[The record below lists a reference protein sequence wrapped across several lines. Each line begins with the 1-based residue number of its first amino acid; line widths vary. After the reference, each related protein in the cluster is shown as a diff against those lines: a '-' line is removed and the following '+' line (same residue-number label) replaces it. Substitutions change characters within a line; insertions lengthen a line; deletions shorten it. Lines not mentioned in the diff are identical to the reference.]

1 MNIAAPTARDT
12 RIDVLRALALV
23 TIFVNHVPQNLLEQL
38 TTKNFGFSDA
48 AEAFV
53 LISGVSAALAYGG
66 KFSDGAGAGAALATT
81 LKLWRRAGVLYIAQL
96 GTTMATLAI
105 FAFFSLHYAVPELM
119 TQINIRPVME
129 DTAAALVGIVTL
141 GHQLGYNNILSMYA
155 VVLVL
160 LPAFLL
166 IGRTFGLG
174 AMVAAS
180 GALWLAAGLLRIGP
194 PNFPNQGVWFLNP
207 LSWQF
212 LFVVGVAATL
222 HVRRGGR
229 LPQSPFLALAA
240 AFYLLLSWAWV
251 KIPLWGVDA
260 SFGLPAVLTGFDKTY
275 LSAPRLLHVLAA
287 AYLIAVLPAVSGL
300 FRLSPANPLSVMGRH
315 GLPVFV
321 LGTVLA
327 MAAQA
332 WRMVHIPSAASDL
345 TILVLG
351 VGAQFALA
359 YTIEWYRRVASGWR
373 AAPTSG
379 ISSAHDARPAKPAR
393 HGSAAAPAS
402 EPVRS

>member
-1 MNIAAPTARDT
+1 MTIHVPKARDT
-12 RIDVLRALALV
+12 RIDVLRALALI

-38 TTKNFGFSDA
+38 TSKNFGFSDA

-53 LISGVSAALAYGG
+53 LLSGVSAGLAYGS
-66 KFSDGAGAGAALATT
+66 KFLSGAGLATA
-81 LKLWRRAGVLYIAQL
+81 LKAWRRAGVLYIAQL

-119 TQINIRPVME
+119 TQINIRPVMD
-129 DTAAALVGIVTL
+129 DTPAALVGIVTL

-160 LPAFLL
+160 LPGFLL
-166 IGRTFGLG
+166 IGRGFGLG

-180 GALWLAAGLLRIGP
+180 GALWLAAGVARVGP

-212 LFVVGVAATL
+212 LFVIGVAATL
-222 HVRRGGR
+222 HIRRGGR

-240 AFYLLLSWAWV
+240 IGYLLLSWAWV
-251 KIPLWGVDA
+251 KIPLWGIDTA
-260 SFGLPAVLTGFDKTY
+260 LGLPAVLTGFDKTY

-287 AYLIAVLPAVSGL
+287 AYLVAVLPSLSRL
-300 FRLSPANPLSVMGRH
+300 FRLAASNPLAVMGRH
-315 GLPVFV
+315 SLPVFV
-321 LGTVLA
+321 LGTVTA

-332 WRMVHIPSAASDL
+332 WRMVHIPSVSGDL
-345 TILVLG
+345 TILAVG
-351 VGAQFALA
+351 IGAQFAIA
-359 YTIEWYRRVASGWR
+359 YYIEWYRGVANGWR
-373 AAPTSG
+373 PAATSG
-379 ISSAHDARPAKPAR
+379 IPAHHDARPIAIPAG
-393 HGSAAAPAS
+393 HAGAAAPARR
-402 EPVRS
+402 PVGH

>member
-1 MNIAAPTARDT
+1 MTVPVQKPRDT

-23 TIFVNHVPQNLLEQL
+23 TIFVNHVPSNALEQL

-53 LISGVSAALAYGG
+53 LISGVSAALAYGP
-66 KFSDGAGAGAALATT
+66 KFLAGAGLAAT
-81 LKLWRRAGVLYIAQL
+81 LRMWRRAGVLYIAQL

-119 TQINIRPVME
+119 TQINIRPVIE

-155 VVLVL
+155 AVLIL

-166 IGRTFGLG
+166 IGRRFGLA

-180 GALWLAAGLLRIGP
+180 GAVWLAAGVWRIGP

-212 LFVVGVAATL
+212 LFVIGFAAAL
-222 HVRRGGR
+222 DVRRGGR
-229 LPQSPFLALAA
+229 LPQSPLLALAA
-240 AFYLLLSWAWV
+240 TGYLMLSWAWV
-251 KIPLWGVDA
+251 KIPLWGIDT

-287 AYLIAVLPAVSGL
+287 GYLIAVLPSVSRL

-332 WRMVHIPSAASDL
+332 WRMVHIPSPASDM
-345 TILVLG
+345 TILAVG
-351 VGAQFALA
+351 IGAQFAIA
-359 YTIEWYRRVASGWR
+359 YYIEWYRGVANGWR
-373 AAPTSG
+373 PAATSG
-379 ISSAHDARPAKPAR
+379 IPAHHDARPVAIPAR
-393 HGSAAAPAS
+393 HERAAAPS
-402 EPVRS
+402 RGPVGG

>member
-1 MNIAAPTARDT
+1 MTVPVQKPRDT

-23 TIFVNHVPQNLLEQL
+23 TIFVNHVPSNALEQL

-53 LISGVSAALAYGG
+53 LISGVSAALAYGP
-66 KFSDGAGAGAALATT
+66 KFLAGAGLAAT
-81 LKLWRRAGVLYIAQL
+81 LRMWRRAGVLYIAQL
-96 GTTMATLAI
+96 GTTMATLGI

-119 TQINIRPVME
+119 TQINIRPVIE

-155 VVLVL
+155 AVLVL

-166 IGRTFGLG
+166 IGRRFGLA

-180 GALWLAAGLLRIGP
+180 GAVWLAAGVWRIGP

-212 LFVVGVAATL
+212 LFVVGVAAAL

-229 LPQSPFLALAA
+229 LPQNPFLALAA
-240 AFYLLLSWAWV
+240 ALYLALSWAWV
-251 KIPLWGVDA
+251 KVPLWGVDT

-287 AYLIAVLPAVSGL
+287 GYLIAVLPSVSRL

-332 WRMVHIPSAASDL
+332 WRMVHIPSPASDM
-345 TILVLG
+345 TILAVG
-351 VGAQFALA
+351 IGAQFAIA
-359 YTIEWYRRVASGWR
+359 YYIEWYRGVANGWR
-373 AAPTSG
+373 PAATSG
-379 ISSAHDARPAKPAR
+379 IPAHHDARPVAIPAR
-393 HGSAAAPAS
+393 HERAAAPS
-402 EPVRS
+402 RGPVGG